1 MKQIMISQT
10 ENINEKTTFVK
21 KKFRTKKKTR
31 KTGWIYRENR
41 KFTGYMRKQDCIISV
56 LVGHV
61 KKDAL

>member
-1 MKQIMISQT
+1 MK
-10 ENINEKTTFVK
+10 KTTFVK
-21 KKFRTKKKTR
+21 KKFRTKKKNKQTR